1 MASFSNLARFRAVV
15 AAALSHLEARRE
27 EVNDLNVFPVA
38 DGDTGDNM
46 ALTLRAVLDEL
57 DRLVAEERD
66 RTIDE
71 IGREEIV
78 DAVARAALLGARG
91 NSGVILS
98 QLIRGAAEELVSRPG
113 ELVDPTLIGAAMAR
127 AVDRAYA
134 SVREPAEGTI
144 LTVVREMAHRIA
156 TDLAHMPDT
165 RLEPEAPPERQDAA
179 IAEILERAVDEGQE
193 SVRRTPDLL
202 PVLREAGV
210 VDAGGHALTVIFAG
224 VVAALRGTDAPELD
238 HHAPA
243 RVTHPEH
250 ASETYR
256 YCTNFAVTGAQLDPA
271 PYRERLETI
280 GDSVLVVGDQATL
293 KVHVHTDDPE
303 AATALFDGAGEV
315 SHLDVADMHAQIVE
329 RAEKLS
335 GNGHA
340 SAEAAPARC
349 TAIAVVAGDGMRRL
363 FESLGA
369 HTVDGGPT
377 LNPSTMELLAAIHD
391 APAEE
396 VVVLPNSSNVIMAA
410 ERAAE
415 LSDKLV
421 LVEPTRS
428 QQAGL
433 TAVVALDP
441 HRTAEENG
449 VAMHEAIV
457 ELSIGSVAPAARDD
471 VHGRFAA
478 GDAVGFVEEEIIA
491 WGEPEATL
499 AAVIRSLARDA
510 ELVTCISGEGAPL
523 PEERIQALAPDGVEL
538 EVRDGGQP
546 AYWWLLAAE

>member
-1 MASFSNLARFRAVV
+1 MATFSNLSRFRAVV
-15 AAALSHLEARRE
+15 AAALSHLEARRQ

-46 ALTLRAVLDEL
+46 ALTLRAVVDEL
-57 DRLVAEERD
+57 DRLVAEERE

-113 ELVDPTLIGAAMAR
+113 ELVDPTLVGAAMAR

-144 LTVVREMAHRIA
+144 LTVVREMARRVA
-156 TDLAHMPDT
+156 TDLAHMPET
-165 RLEPEAPPERQDAA
+165 RLEPETEPDRQDAA
-179 IAEILERAVDEGQE
+179 IAAILEGAVDEGQE
-193 SVRRTPDLL
+193 SVKRTPDLL

-224 VVAALRGTDAPELD
+224 VIAALRGADAPEIAF
-238 HHAPA
+238 HAPA

-256 YCTNFAVTGAQLDPA
+256 YCTNFAVTGEGLDPA
-271 PYRERLETI
+271 PFRERLEVI
-280 GDSVLVVGDQATL
+280 GDSVLVVGDPHTL
-293 KVHVHTDDPE
+293 KIHVHTDDPE
-303 AATALFDGAGEV
+303 AATALFADAGEV
-315 SHLDVADMHAQIVE
+315 SHLDVADMHVQVAE

-340 SAEAAPARC
+340 PAGNARC
-349 TAIAVVAGDGMRRL
+349 GALAVVAGEGMRRL

-369 HTVDGGPT
+369 QTVDGGPT

-391 APAEE
+391 VPAEE
-396 VVVLPNSSNVIMAA
+396 VIVLPNSSNVIMAA

-415 LSDKLV
+415 LSEKLV

-433 TAVVALDP
+433 TAAVALDP
-441 HRTAEENG
+441 TRSAEENG
-449 VAMHEAIV
+449 VAMHEAVV
-457 ELSIGSVAPAARDD
+457 ELCIGSVAPAARDD
-471 VHGRFAA
+471 VHGRFSA

-491 WGEPEATL
+491 WGEPEETL
-499 AAVIRSLARDA
+499 GAVIRSLARDA
-510 ELVTCISGEGAPL
+510 EIVTCISGEGAPL
-523 PEERIQALAPDGVEL
+523 GEDRIHALAPDGVEL

>member
-1 MASFSNLARFRAVV
+1 MAG
-15 AAALSHLEARRE
+15 ALSHLEARRE

-71 IGREEIV
+71 IGRDEIV

-113 ELVDPTLIGAAMAR
+113 ELVDPTLVGAAMAR
-127 AVDRAYA
+127 AVERAYA
-134 SVREPAEGTI
+134 SVRAPAEGTI

-156 TDLAHMPDT
+156 SELAHMPDT
-165 RLEPEAPPERQDAA
+165 HLDPDAPPERQDAA
-179 IAEILERAVDEGQE
+179 LAEILERAVDEGRE
-193 SVRRTPDLL
+193 SVRRTPELL
-202 PVLREAGV
+202 PVLRDAGV

-224 VVAALRGTDAPELD
+224 VVAALRGSDAPAIE

-250 ASETYR
+250 HSETYR
-256 YCTNFAVTGAQLDPA
+256 YCTNFAITGEGLDA
-271 PYRERLETI
+271 AEFRGALEGI
-280 GDSVLVVGDQATL
+280 GDSVLVVGDQHTL
-293 KVHVHTDDPE
+293 KIHLHTDDPE

-315 SHLDVADMHAQIVE
+315 SHLDVADMHAQVVE

-335 GNGHA
+335 ANGHA
-340 SAEAAPARC
+340 KPVEVRRC
-349 TAIAVVAGDGMRRL
+349 GAVAVVAGQGMRRL

-369 HTVDGGPT
+369 CVIDGGPT

-391 APAEE
+391 VAAEE
-396 VVVLPNSSNVIMAA
+396 VVVLPNSSNVVMAA

-415 LSDKLV
+415 LSEKLV
-421 LVEPTRS
+421 LVVPTRS

-441 HRTAEENG
+441 HRSAEENG
-449 VAMHEAIV
+449 VAMHEAVV

-471 VHGRFAA
+471 AHGRFAA
-478 GDAVGFVEEEIIA
+478 GDAVGFVEDQIIA

-510 ELVTCISGEGAPL
+510 EIVTCISGEGAPL
-523 PEERIQALAPDGVEL
+523 DEERIQALAPDGVEL